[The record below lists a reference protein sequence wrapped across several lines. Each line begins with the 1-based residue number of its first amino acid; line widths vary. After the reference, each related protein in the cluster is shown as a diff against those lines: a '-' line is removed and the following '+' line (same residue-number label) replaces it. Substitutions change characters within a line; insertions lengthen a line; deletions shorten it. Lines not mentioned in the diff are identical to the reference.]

1 MEVSFTLWSLHDV
14 LDKIPFNTPVTETEL
29 YLDFSGSAV
38 PYYIKNQFKVSF
50 LYDDSTL
57 KDATC
62 CIYSPKKVITIIIII
77 KRKYEEAFKA
87 WCTER
92 YEQNFETCCLRRELY
107 CHEVCHLISII
118 RAFPSD
124 KTTEAREDF
133 KEKLKRKF
141 TKSMKDS
148 AGSMAMPLIVSEENE
163 GASPSVFDKDH
174 FRYDNDDLNYFRL
187 YAELM
192 FDHETMSRA
201 LKSIDESQQKPI
213 YLRAISWETLVP
225 VSFFQNFPEK
235 QAALRELLASQSN

>member
-118 RAFPSD
+118 R
-124 KTTEAREDF
+124 
-133 KEKLKRKF
+133 
-141 TKSMKDS
+141 
-148 AGSMAMPLIVSEENE
+148 
-163 GASPSVFDKDH
+163 H
-174 FRYDNDDLNYFRL
+174 FR
-187 YAELM
+187 A
-192 FDHETMSRA
+192 
-201 LKSIDESQQKPI
+201 IKPQRQGKI
-213 YLRAISWETLVP
+213 LRK
-225 VSFFQNFPEK
+225 N
-235 QAALRELLASQSN
+235 LRENLLNR